1 MTLRPV
7 IQFSLFVIAMSIFI
21 ALATQY
27 VITKF
32 EINLSIKDANICVSF
47 YCIVTCLVFF
57 IHYLGKKQGNEQFVL
72 FSYVALGIRFISSLI
87 YVLYYALSHKTYQF
101 AFIIYFM
108 LLFILYIVFEIYI
121 LTAKLRTDSGRNKA
135 TDEAAN

>member
-1 MTLRPV
+1 MTIRPI
-7 IQFSLFVIAMSIFI
+7 IQFSLFTIAISIFI

-27 VITKF
+27 LVNHF
-32 EINLSIKDANICVSF
+32 SINLNLNDAYISVCF
-47 YCIVTCLVFF
+47 YCIITCLVFF
-57 IHYLGKKQGNEQFVL
+57 IHYIGKKQGSEQFVL
-72 FSYVALGIRFISSLI
+72 FNYIALGIRFISSLV
-87 YVLYYALSHKTYQF
+87 YVLYYALTHKTYQF

-135 TDEAAN
+135 TDEAVN